1 MREEIV
7 VAKLKD
13 IADYVGVSISTVS
26 RVINHDESRTVNEET
41 RKKIWD
47 AAHAIGYKTKQAEK
61 SAKSKKEANKASF
74 RLGCVVAV
82 PQNKYNH
89 PYFSVILEG
98 IERGLQAE
106 GYRLEFL
113 HSMGDGGDVNEIKRL
128 VKDHAINGMIVV
140 EGIDADIYAW
150 IKKHVRVVV
159 GIDIADPEVPVVA
172 YDRVSAAKAA
182 VRHLI
187 ARGHRHIGFIG
198 GVGLGGNIERE
209 KRYKGYKEAME
220 EEKLAIDPDW
230 VINVNWDVSQ
240 SYEIVKQALLQNK
253 QRPTAF
259 FSASDMMAIP
269 AMRAVTELQLAI
281 PGDIAFFSVD
291 DIEFSAYTSPPLST
305 IFVPKLDMGRV
316 AANLLI
322 DYLNQ
327 KYNIPVKV
335 YVPYEL
341 KLRQSSGEN

>member
-1 MREEIV
+1 

-13 IADYVGVSISTVS
+13 IADHVGVSISTVS
-26 RVINHDESRTVNEET
+26 RVINHDESRVVNAET

-47 AAHAIGYKTKQAEK
+47 AAQAIGYRKKQSGK
-61 SAKSKKEANKASF
+61 LPQRKKEASKTSF
-74 RLGCVVAV
+74 RLGCVIAV

-98 IERGLQAE
+98 IEKGVQAE

-113 HSMGDGGDVNEIKRL
+113 RSMGDGGDLHEIQKL
-128 VKDHAINGMIVV
+128 VKEHAIDGIIVV
-140 EGIDADIYAW
+140 EGIDAEVYAW
-150 IKKHVRVVV
+150 IKQNVRVVV
-159 GIDIADPEVPVVA
+159 GIDLADLEVPVVA
-172 YDRVSAAKAA
+172 YDRVSAAKDA

-198 GVGLGGNIERE
+198 GVGLGGSIERE

-220 EEKLAIDPDW
+220 EAGLTIDPQW

-240 SYEIVKQALLQNK
+240 SYEIVKQALQQQSN
-253 QRPTAF
+253 RPTAF

-269 AMRAVTELQLAI
+269 AMRAVTEQQLAI
-281 PGDIAFFSVD
+281 PEEVAFFSVD
-291 DIEFSAYTSPPLST
+291 NIEFSAFTSPPLST
-305 IFVPKLDMGRV
+305 ICVPKLEMGRV
-316 AANLLI
+316 AANLLL
-322 DYLNQ
+322 DYLNR
-327 KYNIPVKV
+327 KYNIPIRV

-341 KLRQSSGEN
+341 KLRQSSGDA

>member
-1 MREEIV
+1 M
-7 VAKLKD
+7 AKLKD

-26 RVINHDESRTVNEET
+26 RVINHDESRVVNAET

-47 AAHAIGYKTKQAEK
+47 AAQAVGYRKKQTGK
-61 SAKSKKEANKASF
+61 LPQNKKEMNKHSF
-74 RLGCVVAV
+74 RLGCVIAV

-98 IERGLQAE
+98 IEKGVQAE

-113 HSMGDGGDVNEIKRL
+113 HSMGEGGDINEIQKL

-140 EGIDADIYAW
+140 EGINAEVYGW
-150 IKKHVRVVV
+150 IKQHVRVVV
-159 GIDIADPEVPVVA
+159 GIDISDPEVPVVA
-172 YDRVSAAKAA
+172 YDRVSAAKDA

-187 ARGHRHIGFIG
+187 SRGHRRIGFIG
-198 GVGLGGNIERE
+198 GVGLGGSIERE
-209 KRYKGYKEAME
+209 KRYKGYREAIE
-220 EEKLAIDPDW
+220 EAQLTIDPDW
-230 VINVNWDVSQ
+230 VINVNWDVTQ

-253 QRPTAF
+253 ERPTAF

-269 AMRAVTELQLAI
+269 AMRAVLEQQLTI

-291 DIEFSAYTSPPLST
+291 NIEFSAFTSPPLST
-305 IFVPKLDMGRV
+305 ICVPKLEMGRV
-316 AANLLI
+316 AANLLL

-327 KYNIPVKV
+327 KYNIPIKV

-341 KLRQSSGEN
+341 KLRHSSGDE